1 MNSLMIFDSP
11 AAAAAGVFYVFAR
24 VLCSAESYRARAHT
38 HRYKKQPGLSALS
51 VDLAARTGKIQ

>member
-11 AAAAAGVFYVFAR
+11 AAAAGVFYVFAR
-24 VLCSAESYRARAHT
+24 VLCSAESYRART
-38 HRYKKQPGLSALS
+38 HRDIKKAAGALAALS